1 MLMKLGNQKGFTLL
15 ELLIV
20 MSIAGV
26 LAMVAVPRFT
36 GAVALA
42 NTTKVQSDLN
52 VLNSAIVLYEAE
64 HGSYPSNLTTDLK
77 EYIQD
82 AENLKPPKGKC
93 LLRTG
98 ETIEIASGDTYS
110 LSTDKTQAICKEHS
124 ITDFGR
130 KDK

>member
-64 HGSYPSNLTTDLK
+64 HGSYPANLTTDLK
-77 EYIQD
+77 DYIQD

-93 LLRTG
+93 LLRSG
-98 ETIEIASGDTYS
+98 ETIEIEKNVYT
-110 LSTDKTQAICKEHS
+110 LSTDKSQAMCENHT

>member
-1 MLMKLGNQKGFTLL
+1 MLMKFGNQKGFTLL
-15 ELLIV
+15 ELLVV
-20 MSIAGV
+20 MSIVGV

-42 NTTKVQSDLN
+42 NTSKIQADLN

-64 HGSYPSNLTTDLK
+64 HGSYPKNLTTDMK
-77 EYIQD
+77 DYIQD

-93 LLRTG
+93 LLRDGTTVEITETG
-98 ETIEIASGDTYS
+98 YT
-110 LSTDKTQAICKEHS
+110 LSDDKSQALCQS
-124 ITDFGR
+124 RAITEFGR